1 MFCNPQFQPAPRLAN
16 RRKSASCPDIRS
28 NEDLRRTA
36 GMALSVSSRYNSAR
50 SVRRLAI
57 TPRTVSARVTRL
69 LVVARSE
76 SFAQLWP
83 QLATGAGAQARVVA
97 EAAEAAGAGD
107 ALALLLSVAGV
118 EEEGEA
124 VLAELRAAGAPA
136 PLVVGA
142 REDHRLA
149 VALVRAGAA
158 DYFALP
164 GDLDALKAELADR
177 ARRRAA
183 REAGG
188 RLAAAER
195 EHFDFSRIIGRSPQL
210 RAALD
215 RASRIIPRD
224 KATVL
229 VTGETGTGK
238 ELLAQAIHYN
248 GPRAAQPFVELNC
261 AAVPAGL
268 LETELFGHERGAFTD
283 ARTAKPGLFEAADAG
298 TLFLDEIGDLPV
310 TLQGKIL
317 KALEEKQVRRVGAVR
332 GREVDVR
339 IIAATHVDL
348 AAAVRRG
355 EFREDLFYRLS
366 VIPIHLPA
374 LRERGD
380 DVVLV
385 AEHFLRTLA
394 DQYGMDAPTLSPDIR
409 RALLTH
415 SWPGNVRE
423 LRNGIERALLLGDG
437 GLDPTDLFPA
447 GAAAGDGG
455 GGGGGAIPFPA
466 TLSEIERSA
475 AFAMME
481 RMEGNKSA
489 AAEALGI
496 SRSRL
501 YRLLEGIEEDVAE

>member
-1 MFCNPQFQPAPRLAN
+1 
-16 RRKSASCPDIRS
+16 
-28 NEDLRRTA
+28 
-36 GMALSVSSRYNSAR
+36 VSH
-50 SVRRLAI
+50 
-57 TPRTVSARVTRL
+57 L
-69 LVVARSE
+69 LVVACSD
-76 SFAQLWP
+76 SFSQLWP
-83 QLATGAGAQARVVA
+83 QLAAGAGAEARVVA
-97 EAAEAAGAGD
+97 APDEAAGAAD
-107 ALALLLSVAGV
+107 ALGVLLSVAGM
-118 EEEGEA
+118 EEEGEPA
-124 VLAELRAAGAPA
+124 IRALLAAGAPA

-142 REDHRLA
+142 RADHRLA

-164 GDLDALKAELADR
+164 GDVEALRAEVADR
-177 ARRRAA
+177 ARRKQA

-188 RLAAAER
+188 RLAAAEKH
-195 EHFDFSRIIGRSPQL
+195 HFDFSRIIGRSPQL

-215 RASRIIPRD
+215 RAARIIPRD
-224 KATVL
+224 RATIL

-248 GPRAAQPFVELNC
+248 GPRGPQPFVELNC

-283 ARTAKPGLFEAADAG
+283 ARTAKPGLFEAADGG
-298 TLFLDEIGDLPV
+298 TLFLDEIGDLPLP
-310 TLQGKIL
+310 LQGKIL

-332 GREVDVR
+332 GREVDMR

-348 AAAVRRG
+348 AQAVRKG
-355 EFREDLFYRLS
+355 EFREDLYYRLS
-366 VIPIHLPA
+366 VIPIHLPP

-394 DQYGMDAPTLSPDIR
+394 EQYAMDPPVLTPEVR

-415 SWPGNVRE
+415 TWPGNVRE
-423 LRNGIERALLLGDG
+423 LRNSVERALLLGDER
-437 GLDPTDLFPA
+437 LDPADLFPA
-447 GAAAGDGG
+447 AAGGDGAM
-455 GGGGGAIPFPA
+455 GGGGAIPFPA
-466 TLSEIERSA
+466 TLAEIERSA

-501 YRLLEGIEEDVAE
+501 YRLLEGTDEDVAE